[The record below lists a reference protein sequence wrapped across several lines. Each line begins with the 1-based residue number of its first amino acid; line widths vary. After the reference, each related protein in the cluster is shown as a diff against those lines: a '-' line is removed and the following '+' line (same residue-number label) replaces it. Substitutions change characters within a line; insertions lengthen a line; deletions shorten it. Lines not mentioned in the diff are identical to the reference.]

1 MAAPTGAT
9 RIFQVHPLRTC
20 NLRCLHCYSESAPG
34 QRERLPAEFVWE
46 AITSAAAE
54 GYDVVGFSGGEPL
67 LYEPLG
73 ELLAAA
79 RRLGLRL
86 SVTTNGMLLD
96 ERRVGWLRDGNCLVA
111 ISLDGEPESHN
122 RMRDSPRAFQAMQE
136 RLPLLRGAGI
146 PFGFIFTLTQFNS
159 NELEWIASFALDQGA
174 QLLQVHPL
182 DVIGRAEDS
191 LGGAAPDAHELAVA
205 FVETMRLQAE
215 VGEGLTIHFDLLD
228 RDFLAENPDAFFATA
243 RPADAASRPFAESIS
258 PLILE
263 ADGTL
268 VPLGYGFPQTFAL
281 GNLRSSSMSELIRD
295 WRATRELEFRRLCR
309 GIWEEAREP
318 AEWPFVN
325 WYSEVRQR
333 AANWKM
339 PEEAVGKSGQHRLQ
353 QKDLEPVR
361 HESRRSHRP
370 A

>member
-9 RIFQVHPLRTC
+9 RILQVHPLRTC

-34 QRERLPAEFVWE
+34 QRERLPSEVVWK
-46 AITSAAAE
+46 AITSAQAE

-79 RRLGLRL
+79 HGLGLRL

-96 ERRVGWLRDGNCLVA
+96 ERRAGWLRESNCLVA

-122 RMRDSPRAFQAMQE
+122 RMRGSPRAFETMQE
-136 RLPLLRGAGI
+136 RLPLLREAGI
-146 PFGFIFTLTQFNS
+146 AFGFIFTLTQFNS
-159 NELEWIASFALDQGA
+159 NELEWAAAFALEQGA

-182 DVIGRAEDS
+182 DVVGRAGES
-191 LGGAAPDAHELAVA
+191 LGDAAPDSYELAVA
-205 FVETMRLQAE
+205 FVETTRLQAE
-215 VGEGLTIHFDLLD
+215 AGDKMTIHFALLD
-228 RDFLAENPDAFFATA
+228 RDFLAENPDAFFSNSC
-243 RPADAASRPFAESIS
+243 PANGSCGPFAESIS

-268 VPLGYGFPQTFAL
+268 VPLSHGFPRAFAL
-281 GNLRSSSMSELIRD
+281 GNVCAAPFGELVRD

-309 GIWEEAREP
+309 AVWEDMCQP

-325 WYSEVRQR
+325 WYSEVRRR
-333 AANWKM
+333 AVNWKM
-339 PEEAVGKSGQHRLQ
+339 GEAAA
-353 QKDLEPVR
+353 
-361 HESRRSHRP
+361 RP
-370 A
+370 IRAHAPQVDTLAAPITS